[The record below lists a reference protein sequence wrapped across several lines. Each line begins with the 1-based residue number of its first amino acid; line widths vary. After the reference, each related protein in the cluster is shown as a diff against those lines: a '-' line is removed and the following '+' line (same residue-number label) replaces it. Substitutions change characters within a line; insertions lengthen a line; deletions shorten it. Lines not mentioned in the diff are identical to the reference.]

1 MQAKIMERKDYDSS
15 KRDPIGLL
23 QAIKELSLS
32 YQDTKYDMKI
42 ITSAIKTFVNLK
54 QKDDESLIDYTNRF
68 KTARDVLKAQL
79 GSELVLHKVV
89 NADANYQEGD
99 SEAIKDNNTKIIKKH
114 YDRWIAYVYLENS
127 DKNKYGSLI
136 NGLDSQQ
143 SLGTNQ
149 YPTTLGKATEVLSN
163 HRFDAAYLEQKKKR
177 NRHTSNNTESESKH
191 KQDSND
197 SNEEPKLSFA
207 TIEGKC
213 YCCGKPGHKSPECR
227 QRNKIPR
234 NEWAINKVAK
244 NENIHVH
251 SKGSSDD
258 DNTSST
264 QISNV
269 QETKINTTDNQ
280 KANEDNRWS
289 FAQIGFQL
297 TNPSIT
303 KNLKDLILLDNQSS
317 KDLFGNSNMITNIH
331 KAKTVMQMQTNGG
344 MITNNHKATLPNY
357 GEVWY
362 NPSAITNIL
371 SFAKLKDK
379 ANRITYDSN
388 KEDAF
393 VVHTKQGEI
402 RFNRTDNNLYV
413 MDPKQQKMYQMMETV
428 DDNMKHYTQRQIERA
443 KAARALYHSLGT
455 PTIKDYKAIIRM
467 NAIRNCPIT
476 MEDIDIAEAIYGQD
490 IGNIKGKQLDRNQ
503 HQ

>member
-1 MQAKIMERKDYDSS
+1 MTQQHGNIPRRNGPTRGRGNRSYNNKNKSSNNASQARKGLQDYIYSLGKQAAEYDTVTRYLLLHIRKTYQNGDDIGNALDTLQETTTFQPPKLKISTNDDETIKKRENREYEMIFEAKLALHLKQEDIYRTNKGKAYAFLFGRCSKTMQAKIMERKDYDSS

-197 SNEEPKLSFA
+197 
-207 TIEGKC
+207 
-213 YCCGKPGHKSPECR
+213 
-227 QRNKIPR
+227 
-234 NEWAINKVAK
+234 
-244 NENIHVH
+244 
-251 SKGSSDD
+251 
-258 DNTSST
+258 
-264 QISNV
+264 
-269 QETKINTTDNQ
+269 
-280 KANEDNRWS
+280 
-289 FAQIGFQL
+289 
-297 TNPSIT
+297 
-303 KNLKDLILLDNQSS
+303 
-317 KDLFGNSNMITNIH
+317 
-331 KAKTVMQMQTNGG
+331 
-344 MITNNHKATLPNY
+344 
-357 GEVWY
+357 
-362 NPSAITNIL
+362 
-371 SFAKLKDK
+371 
-379 ANRITYDSN
+379 
-388 KEDAF
+388 
-393 VVHTKQGEI
+393 
-402 RFNRTDNNLYV
+402 
-413 MDPKQQKMYQMMETV
+413 
-428 DDNMKHYTQRQIERA
+428 
-443 KAARALYHSLGT
+443 
-455 PTIKDYKAIIRM
+455 
-467 NAIRNCPIT
+467 
-476 MEDIDIAEAIYGQD
+476 
-490 IGNIKGKQLDRNQ
+490 
-503 HQ
+503 